1 MSVIR
6 TLILSLKANA
16 GKFDKPIKRSQKI
29 TQSFTKSL
37 GAMALKIGAAVGAA
51 ILARKAFSAL
61 GDSFARLDK
70 LAKTSARLGI
80 NAAQLKGLQFA
91 GERAGFGIEV
101 LNKALVMMVR
111 NVGDA
116 AQGIGEASAALKELG
131 VDAQTLNALAPD
143 RTFLKIGEAMKKV
156 RVNQDRLR
164 LTADIFGGRGTMVL
178 NLLTQTTDEIEKQ
191 ISLGAELFG
200 IHGDSLKTIE
210 QTNDAITQM
219 TAAWEGLIN
228 KLSGG
233 LGKHLGPFLDQL
245 NEGLQ
250 SLPRS
255 IASRGLREM
264 SARQSELEKN
274 ISRQRFGDELVT
286 QKRLR
291 EMFLANEESRKRAQQ
306 LLNNLGAGKSGIPK
320 NIGFAALS
328 SPEAVS
334 ETRQL
339 LGGLIIEKSRIK
351 QIMNFRQELVD
362 RFAPLRTLRKSTE
375 ARKALDDK
383 AEQQRLDALKR
394 FPKGP
399 GVDTKTAEV
408 SKGMLRLAEAVA
420 RARGVFEATRTPLEN
435 FRAKMFEITNLL
447 GSGLINRDTF
457 NRAER
462 QARAAIPQFAKADA
476 FQKAVADT
484 KRLIASNPAA
494 AAVHAALSQPIGRQ
508 QRGDPRGPRGPVAA
522 LERGS
527 QAALS
532 EINRL
537 KAAAEDPQ
545 KKAVN
550 ELMGLLRQARV
561 QERQMDDLIDQKQ
574 PKIAVF

>member
-6 TLILSLKANA
+6 TLILGLKANT
-16 GKFDKPIKRSQKI
+16 GKFDKPIKRSQKL
-29 TQSFTKSL
+29 TKSFQQSL
-37 GAMALKIGAAVGAA
+37 GTMALKLGAALGAAV
-51 ILARKAFSAL
+51 LARKAFSAL

-70 LAKTSARLGI
+70 LAKTATRLGI

-91 GERAGFGIEV
+91 GEKAGFGIEV
-101 LNKALVMMVR
+101 LNKALVMQVR

-116 AQGIGEASAALKELG
+116 AQGIGEASAALKELNL
-131 VDAQTLNALAPD
+131 DARALNALAPD
-143 RTFLKIGEAMKKV
+143 RAFLKIGEAMKEV
-156 RVNQDRLR
+156 RNQQDRLR

-178 NLLTQTTDEIEKQ
+178 NLLQQTTDEIEKQ
-191 ISLGAELFG
+191 ISLGAELSG

-210 QTNDAITQM
+210 QTNDAITTM
-219 TAAWEGLIN
+219 TAAWEGLIT

-233 LGKHLGPFLDQL
+233 LGKHLGPFLDRL

-291 EMFLANEESRKRAQQ
+291 EMFRANEESRKRARQ
-306 LLNNLGAGKSGIPK
+306 LLNDLGAGKSGIPK
-320 NIGFAALS
+320 NIAFAALS

-339 LGGLIIEKSRIK
+339 LGGLIIEQSRIK

-375 ARKALDDK
+375 ARKALDVK
-383 AEQQRLDALKR
+383 AEQQRLDALRR

-399 GVDTKTAEV
+399 GVDTKAAAAAKTAEV

-435 FRAKMFEITNLL
+435 FREKMFEITNLL

-462 QARAAIPQFAKADA
+462 QARTVAGLDFWKPLLDA
-476 FQKAVADT
+476 RIT
-484 KRLIASNPAA
+484 TAA
-494 AAVHAALSQPIGRQ
+494 AAGPGR
-508 QRGDPRGPRGPVAA
+508 DPRGPVAA

-537 KAAAEDPQ
+537 KAQQDVNNEKKILAEVKEANRRAAKAEQQRDELI
-545 KKAVN
+545 KKQAKIVN
-550 ELMGLLRQARV
+550 
-561 QERQMDDLIDQKQ
+561 
-574 PKIAVF
+574 F